1 MKDSKVMG
9 ERKELCSFHNASMG
23 LEHVRCLCDS
33 LILAA
38 HFSIMLANLVRMKP
52 PRISSRKQEHV
63 ELTIG
68 RDVSFQTKTPGF
80 ERWEFQHNALPE
92 LDFSE
97 VDPSTKFLGKRL
109 SMPLLISSM
118 TGGYEDATRI
128 NRLLAEVCAEK
139 QLAMGVGSQRQAI
152 QDTKFHRSFSVV
164 REVAPDIPVFGNIG
178 GAEVAKL
185 KDVSTI
191 KRLADL
197 IKADAFA
204 VHLNPLQEFLQPEGN
219 PEFRGVL
226 RGIEMLVRELPIPII
241 VKEIGAGISLS
252 VARRLIDAGIR
263 IIDVAG
269 AGGTSW
275 AGVEIIRRTKKTE
288 NRASKV
294 VGAAQSFWDWGIP
307 TVDALR
313 QVCSLK
319 IQTPSLTVIASG
331 GIAGGLDVAKAIAF
345 GGDLAGAARLMLQ
358 ELEAGGTKA
367 LLAKIDGWEM
377 ELKGAMFL
385 TGSRTIADLQAQ
397 QLVLKA

>member
-1 MKDSKVMG
+1 
-9 ERKELCSFHNASMG
+9 
-23 LEHVRCLCDS
+23 
-33 LILAA
+33 
-38 HFSIMLANLVRMKP
+38 MKP

-97 VDPSTKFLGKRL
+97 VDPSTKFLGKQL
-109 SMPLLISSM
+109 SLPFLISSM
-118 TGGYEDATRI
+118 TGGYEDSIRI
-128 NRLLAEVCAEK
+128 NRLLAEVCVEK

-152 QDTKFHRSFSVV
+152 QDSKFHRSFSVV

-178 GAEVAKL
+178 GAEVGKL
-185 KDVSTI
+185 KDASTI
-191 KRLADL
+191 KHLADL
-197 IKADAFA
+197 IRADAFA

-226 RGIEMLVRELPIPII
+226 KGIEMLVRELPIPVI
-241 VKEIGAGISLS
+241 VKEIGAGISMS
-252 VARRLIDAGIR
+252 VAKRLIDVGIR
-263 IIDVAG
+263 MIDVAG

-275 AGVEIIRRTKKTE
+275 AGVEIIRRTKQTE
-288 NRASKV
+288 KQSSRSGEKR
-294 VGAAQSFWDWGIP
+294 GAGQSFWDWGIP

-319 IQTPSLTVIASG
+319 TQTPSLTVIASG
-331 GIAGGLDVAKAIAF
+331 GIASGLDVAKAIAF
-345 GGDLAGAARLMLQ
+345 GGDMAGAARLMLR
-358 ELEAGGTKA
+358 ELEAGGKKA
-367 LLAKIDGWEM
+367 LLAMIAAWEM

-385 TGSRTIADLQAQ
+385 TGSRTIADLQAR

>member
-1 MKDSKVMG
+1 MG
-9 ERKELCSFHNASMG
+9 P
-23 LEHVRCLCDS
+23 EHERCLCVS

-38 HFSIMLANLVRMKP
+38 HFSIMPANLVRMKP

-109 SMPLLISSM
+109 SLPLLISSM

-226 RGIEMLVRELPIPII
+226 RGIEMLVRELPIPVI

-275 AGVEIIRRTKKTE
+275 AGVEIIRRPKKTGKHTRNSGE
-288 NRASKV
+288 KKW
-294 VGAAQSFWDWGIP
+294 AAQSFWDWGIP

-367 LLAKIDGWEM
+367 LLAKIDAWEM
-377 ELKGAMFL
+377 ELKGVMFL
-385 TGSRTIADLQAQ
+385 TGSRTIAHLQAQ